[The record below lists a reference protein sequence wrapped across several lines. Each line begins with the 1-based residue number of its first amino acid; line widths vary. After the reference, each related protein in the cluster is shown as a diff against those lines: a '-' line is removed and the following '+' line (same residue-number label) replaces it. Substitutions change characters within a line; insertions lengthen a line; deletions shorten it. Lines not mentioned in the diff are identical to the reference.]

1 MLVTY
6 EQEKNRRQVPKVRE
20 YLAMKDYSDVLYC
33 YLQVISQ
40 YDAKKEIRFVP
51 AKECKFTAIAN
62 NLGMTRQTIS
72 KKFKVLEEAGLIRKF
87 DDRYEIIN
95 LEKEIAELVPF
106 TTLRILTNT
115 VRENV
120 ISTFV
125 YLLVRYRAEKEQ
137 EFKFTL
143 EQIKRNIGVGVSR
156 STDYIVTDIL
166 LVLKKLDLLDYEL
179 RNETDDDGSVKSIYY
194 VTNMS
199 NKIVDFKDIEERF

>member
-51 AKECKFTAIAN
+51 TKECKFTAIAN